1 MAQEC
6 KRHDL
11 ALKKLQRARDEW
23 NKDRMKRLDLM
34 NKRLREKNEARTY
47 ITTLMKKCLDTI
59 EYLQRD

>member
-1 MAQEC
+1 MVQEC

-34 NKRLREKNEARTY
+34 NKRLREKNEARTL
-47 ITTLMKKCLDTI
+47 ITTLMKQCLDTI
-59 EYLQRD
+59 EYLQKD

>member
-1 MAQEC
+1 MVQEC

-47 ITTLMKKCLDTI
+47 ITTLMKKYLDTI